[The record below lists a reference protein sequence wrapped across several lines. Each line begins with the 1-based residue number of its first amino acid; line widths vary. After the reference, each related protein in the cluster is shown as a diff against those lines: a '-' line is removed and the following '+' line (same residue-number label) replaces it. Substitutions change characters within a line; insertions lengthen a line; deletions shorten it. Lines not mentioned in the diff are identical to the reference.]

1 MLSTALSCYVRRNRL
16 CLISSVGHHSTN
28 EYIQLLLMLNGLGD
42 KSFVD
47 DLVASGYCKCE
58 SSLCCYEALR
68 FIPRFYD
75 LFFLVSKSI
84 ESDWI
89 WLNRTQPDL
98 IAKWPLRSVA
108 AFYPLSGLIG
118 KNQTKC
124 WQGSLL
130 WGFFALVVPCSG
142 ACVGYTPL
150 TLLLVIWQVN
160 GRHIFPTSINVGFS
174 TACGDINHYLGT
186 VAILAQGKPS
196 G

>member
-1 MLSTALSCYVRRNRL
+1 MLSTALCRYVRRNRL
-16 CLISSVGHHSTN
+16 CLVSSVGDHSTN

-84 ESDWI
+84 KSDWV
-89 WLNRTQPDL
+89 WLNRIQSGL

-124 WQGSLL
+124 WQCSLP
-130 WGFFALVVPCSG
+130 WGLLALGTPCPV
-142 ACVGYTPL
+142 CFTPL
-150 TLLLVIWQVN
+150 SLSFSLYGRWMADIFSQLRLSLVSQ
-160 GRHIFPTSINVGFS
+160 RHVG
-174 TACGDINHYLGT
+174 T
-186 VAILAQGKPS
+186 
-196 G
+196 